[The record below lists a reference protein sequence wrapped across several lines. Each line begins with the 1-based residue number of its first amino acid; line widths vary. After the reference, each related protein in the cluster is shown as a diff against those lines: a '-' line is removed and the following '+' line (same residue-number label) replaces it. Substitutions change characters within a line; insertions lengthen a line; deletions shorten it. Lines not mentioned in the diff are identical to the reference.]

1 MTLLKRFKTLIIVI
15 VLATGGFFVYAHF
28 FGGGA
33 EPLLSQAATAAT
45 SPADQN
51 LITLLSQLKS
61 IRLDNSIFTDNTFRS
76 LQDFSQELV
85 PEPIGRVN
93 PFAFF
98 DGKVAP
104 LSSSPTPS
112 AQAASKQ
119 NLKLPQ
125 TPQVPKK
132 P

>member
-33 EPLLSQAATAAT
+33 EPLLSQTATAAT
-45 SPADQN
+45 SPEDQS
-51 LITLLSQLKS
+51 LITLLLQLKS
-61 IRLDNSIFTDNTFRS
+61 IRLDNSIFSDNTFKS

-93 PFAFF
+93 PFASL
-98 DGKVAP
+98 GGRIAP
-104 LSSSPTPS
+104 LPSGPTQSVQGIP
-112 AQAASKQ
+112 KQ